1 MHNQS
6 FRPCLISHAAAGLS
20 AEECAAHS
28 GGRSED
34 ATTTLPAELQ
44 RYIATKLGERTTY
57 WNDRYGG
64 SALAAIRDKCEHIA
78 VAGSSPLIPACC
90 HSFQPAVLLSRQR
103 LPLHAPGN
111 PEFCCNLEFYCQLDQ
126 DNLYEE
132 NHVMFPPLDEHTW
145 LLQDCTEIRL
155 CREALDRPRSH
166 VPK

>member
-1 MHNQS
+1 ML
-6 FRPCLISHAAAGLS
+6 PLTAC
-20 AEECAAHS
+20 CAA
-28 GGRSED
+28 
-34 ATTTLPAELQ
+34 
-44 RYIATKLGERTTY
+44 
-57 WNDRYGG
+57 
-64 SALAAIRDKCEHIA
+64 
-78 VAGSSPLIPACC
+78 VASTP
-90 HSFQPAVLLSRQR
+90 
-103 LPLHAPGN
+103 PLHAPGN

>member
-1 MHNQS
+1 MRAHCCRW
-6 FRPCLISHAAAGLS
+6 FLS
-20 AEECAAHS
+20 
-28 GGRSED
+28 
-34 ATTTLPAELQ
+34 
-44 RYIATKLGERTTY
+44 
-57 WNDRYGG
+57 
-64 SALAAIRDKCEHIA
+64 
-78 VAGSSPLIPACC
+78 IPACC
-90 HSFQPAVLLSRQR
+90 HSPPAVLLSRQR